1 MSFDS
6 SWILHYYDLNIIIWS
21 EFLNIQMVI
30 SAIFAA
36 ILIALLT
43 VHIAYPY
50 VLKRLS
56 NKYTDEFGIRRAN
69 LEPISDLP
77 TVSILIPVYNEESMI
92 EYRINNILQSNYPE
106 NKIEIIVIDSGSND
120 KTRLIVRSKFSGKV
134 TLITEEK
141 RRGKANAINLGLR
154 SCNGQIIILTDGT
167 AIYDKET
174 LMHLVKPFRNN
185 TIGAVSAFYD
195 VPNSTESHLSASESK
210 FWTLKDSL
218 RALES
223 IVYSTS
229 WLSGEACA
237 FRNNVIQAVDEDS
250 LADDSNI
257 ALQFISKGHK
267 VVVNQ
272 NARFKERSP
281 TEFSDYI
288 KVKSRRALGGLVET
302 LRFKSLLFNA
312 NYGYFGT
319 IIFPYRFF
327 VCLISPILACLLL
340 VLAIPSIV
348 ELVSMTGYVTAV
360 LTGIG
365 LILIFLLFKELF
377 LTFFY
382 TQLITII
389 ALFWWAFGKRDVRWT
404 RSNTR

>member
-1 MSFDS
+1 M
-6 SWILHYYDLNIIIWS
+6 IIY
-21 EFLNIQMVI
+21 
-30 SAIFAA
+30 AIFAA
-36 ILIALLT
+36 ILIVLLGI
-43 VHIAYPY
+43 HFAYPS

-56 NKYTDEFGIRRAN
+56 KKYTDELGIKSVN
-69 LEPISDLP
+69 LESPSDLP
-77 TVSILIPVYNEESMI
+77 MVSILIPVYNEETMI
-92 EYRINNILQSNYPE
+92 EHRIHNIFESNYPQ
-106 NKIEIIVIDSGSND
+106 NKIEIIVIDSGSSD
-120 KTRLIVRSKFSGKV
+120 KTSLIVSSKFSGKV
-134 TLITEEK
+134 KLITEEE
-141 RRGKANAINLGLR
+141 RRGKANAINLGLQ
-154 SCNGQIIILTDGT
+154 SCNGEIIILTDGT

-195 VPNSTESHLSASESK
+195 VPNSRESHVSASERK

-218 RALES
+218 RVLES

-237 FRNNVIQAVDEDS
+237 FRNKVIETVDQDS

-288 KVKSRRALGGLVET
+288 KIKSRRALGGLLET
-302 LRFKSLLFNA
+302 VRFKSLLFNRK
-312 NYGYFGT
+312 YGYFGM

-327 VCLISPILACLLL
+327 VCILSPILVILLIG
-340 VLAIPSIV
+340 LAIPTV
-348 ELVSMTGYVTAV
+348 FELVSTTGILPAA
-360 LTGIG
+360 LLGIG
-365 LILIFLLFKELF
+365 LISIFILFKDLFLIFS
-377 LTFFY
+377 Y
-382 TQLITII
+382 TQLVTII

-404 RSNTR
+404 RSKTR